1 MSGLDFWF
9 DCCPLS
15 LHVASELSDERPRS
29 FSTEAT
35 KWHFS
40 NTCWSLYYWINVKK
54 SYFLSELSSINT
66 CSRDLLMTLK
76 YRSKFWA
83 DHSILT
89 ARCTQ
94 IITVFIPYTTP
105 TFHHRSWRACMVK
118 IGLETTYWAISYHLE
133 MRKFVYLRF
142 RNWTF
147 CHIFA
152 TELFFLRWQK

>member
-1 MSGLDFWF
+1 MRDHEVFLLRPQNDI
-9 DCCPLS
+9 S
-15 LHVASELSDERPRS
+15 LIHVGHYTIEL
-29 FSTEAT
+29 T
-35 KWHFS
+35 
-40 NTCWSLYYWINVKK
+40 WI
-54 SYFLSELSSINT
+54 SYFPSELSSINT
-66 CSRDLLMTLK
+66 CSKDLLMTQT

-94 IITVFIPYTTP
+94 IITVLIPYTTP
-105 TFHHRSWRACMVK
+105 TYHHRSWRACMVK
-118 IGLETTYWAISYHLE
+118 ISLETTYWAISYHLE

-142 RNWTF
+142 RNRTF

>member
-1 MSGLDFWF
+1 MRD
-9 DCCPLS
+9 
-15 LHVASELSDERPRS
+15 HEV

-35 KWHFS
+35 KWHIS
-40 NTCWSLYYWINVKK
+40 NTCRSLYYWINVKK

-105 TFHHRSWRACMVK
+105 TYHHRSWRACIVK

-133 MRKFVYLRF
+133 NSCIWDLEIERF
-142 RNWTF
+142 A
-147 CHIFA
+147 IF
-152 TELFFLRWQK
+152 LLQSFSS